1 MVDRRLKNKRSSR
14 KRERERERELLS
26 CRSIFSE
33 NFVDARLAV
42 ARRGGGR
49 RGGRGRER
57 GSGLLVCREREENG
71 Q

>member
-1 MVDRRLKNKRSSR
+1 VDRRLKNKRSSR

-42 ARRGGGR
+42 A
-49 RGGRGRER
+49 
-57 GSGLLVCREREENG
+57 
-71 Q
+71 

>member
-1 MVDRRLKNKRSSR
+1 MYSGQKAEEQTQQQ
-14 KRERERERELLS
+14 RERERERELLS

-33 NFVDARLAV
+33 NFVDARLSV

-49 RGGRGRER
+49 GGGRGRER
-57 GSGLLVCREREENG
+57 EPGLLVCREREENG